1 MVPYR
6 VNLLIMR
13 LYGVPRCSRFLDELA
28 DGGSGQVQRVR
39 CLGER
44 GGLQRRE
51 RMFEWQVSDP
61 RGAWQIGEG
70 NRHLHLLGKEH

>member
-28 DGGSGQVQRVR
+28 DGIVLKTFVHNKYEYIVLHSRSDGGKVKRD
-39 CLGER
+39 GER
-44 GGLQRRE
+44 V
-51 RMFEWQVSDP
+51 W
-61 RGAWQIGEG
+61 
-70 NRHLHLLGKEH
+70 